1 MRPIRI
7 SSRKRKPPPTR
18 RAPGRPPLLR
28 PARESWTATAA
39 RRRNSPYRK
48 GADLERE
55 IGQLEIELAVVEDL
69 LGQPATYRDAL
80 KAVTPQD
87 RHRELKTRLES
98 LYPHWE
104 HAVESNW

>member
-1 MRPIRI
+1 MD
-7 SSRKRKPPPTR
+7 
-18 RAPGRPPLLR
+18 
-28 PARESWTATAA
+28 
-39 RRRNSPYRK
+39 RNGGSKKKFPYRK
-48 GADLERE
+48 AVDLERE
-55 IGQLEIELAVVEDL
+55 IGQVETELAVVEDL

-80 KAVTPQD
+80 KAVTTQD